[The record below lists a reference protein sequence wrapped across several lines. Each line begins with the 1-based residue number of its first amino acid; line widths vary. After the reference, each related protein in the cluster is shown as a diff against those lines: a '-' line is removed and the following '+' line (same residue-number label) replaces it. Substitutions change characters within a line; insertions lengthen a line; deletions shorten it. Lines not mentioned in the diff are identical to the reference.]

1 MAFQPWPFSAQGDQ
15 LLPPIA
21 QAASKL
27 CCSHGHEEQ
36 QPDED
41 HEVRHHEAHESHEAE
56 CHEAEGHED
65 HEAEGHEG
73 HEDHQA
79 CHQEPD
85 CHEEQDHGP

>member
-41 HEVRHHEAHESHEAE
+41 HEGCHHEAHESHEAE
-56 CHEAEGHED
+56 CHEG

-73 HEDHQA
+73 HED
-79 CHQEPD
+79 EG
-85 CHEEQDHGP
+85 HEGHYTLC